1 MLIQDLSPEPCTLET
16 EAADS
21 SVPYA
26 LETEAAG
33 SSVPQRPC
41 ILNLGAGVMVQ
52 VEVMIVRH
60 RDCRST
66 TFQISPPVR
75 ISRSLTRR
83 NPSAEIADARSE
95 VLSPIGVQKPVQGFP
110 GGRWQSR
117 QRTSDSHIPCLTRSP
132 AFFSF
137 LKLFL
142 TTPQASGLASVGFSS
157 PPPPCLFVPLVKATA
172 PPQVKGYQPP
182 LGIDGSASP
191 STGFSASLSTGFS
204 ARLSTSF
211 SIGFP
216 TGSSTTYNQLSTFT
230 HSNEILHSSV
240 LQTATAV
247 RMPC

>member
-1 MLIQDLSPEPCTLET
+1 MCAIATVD
-16 EAADS
+16 
-21 SVPYA
+21 
-26 LETEAAG
+26 
-33 SSVPQRPC
+33 R
-41 ILNLGAGVMVQ
+41 
-52 VEVMIVRH
+52 RRFKFH
-60 RDCRST
+60 RRFASRGLLLVAT
-66 TFQISPPVR
+66 PAQ
-75 ISRSLTRR
+75 RSLMREAKYSLR
-83 NPSAEIADARSE
+83 LAYKNPCKGSLGDGGNLARGRPIPTFLASL
-95 VLSPIGVQKPVQGFP
+95 VL
-110 GGRWQSR
+110 
-117 QRTSDSHIPCLTRSP
+117 QR
-132 AFFSF
+132 FSF